1 MASRIDFIS
10 AYCDRWCERCA
21 FTDRCSVFACTV
33 AVGMCGG
40 DVAAGIELAVGRPQP
55 VDDVEDET
63 AAARLLADCPSVEPS
78 PEEMATFERDE
89 KARRARLDQVPLC
102 SMSTTYGLRAWTW
115 LKKNHDA
122 VATHADPLVRE
133 AFEVVAWDA
142 PLVGAK
148 LHRALAARD
157 RSQHDP
163 GDWDEHPVQND
174 SNGSA
179 KVALISLER
188 SEAAWRVIAG
198 ATGDTAAFV
207 LAEAVGHLRR
217 TVQHEFPNAMS
228 FVRPGFDE
236 PSP

>member
-21 FTDRCSVFACTV
+21 FTDRCSAFACTL

-40 DVAAGIELAVGRPQP
+40 DVAAGIELAVGTPQP
-55 VDDVEDET
+55 VNGAEDET
-63 AAARLLADCPSVEPS
+63 AAATLLADVPNVEPS
-78 PEEMATFERDE
+78 PEEMADIERDD

-157 RSQHDP
+157 RSQHDS
-163 GDWDEHPVQND
+163 GEWDEHPVQND
-174 SNGSA
+174 SNGLA

-198 ATGDTAAFV
+198 ATEDTAAFV
-207 LAEAVGHLRR
+207 LADAVGHLRR
-217 TVQHEFPNAMS
+217 TAQHEFPNAMS